1 MKEIA
6 SVLEKRRTLPRSA
19 GFLAIVAV
27 VAFCALPSIG
37 GFAAEQKTAEA
48 PKPASAPPPLA
59 IPLADIATRSHRS
72 IQLTRHSDDER
83 SGQRGH

>member
-19 GFLAIVAV
+19 GYLAIVAV

-48 PKPASAPPPLA
+48 PRPASL
-59 IPLADIATRSHRS
+59 RR
-72 IQLTRHSDDER
+72 RR
-83 SGQRGH
+83 